1 MCYQA
6 IELYGTC
13 RCLYYQHAVDKCP
26 RYGKRGHGIT
36 QRTILVG
43 YACPDHAGEDGVNR
57 LKDPAGQLSPVFK
70 DKAPL
75 KAPARSSMVMT
86 IANQSEGKETGL
98 NEVYSKQFSGSLS
111 SSSTAIQTSNI
122 SATGNTARASQAN
135 ATPEPTTIYSISSS
149 SLGSADP
156 KLNNTD
162 LNDKEVETTE
172 ASVQRSITRE
182 AQDFESYV
190 FGDDEESDSGV
201 SISDESVVSESQSVT
216 CLASTNDHVDSDAT
230 EAISRRLLLFGN
242 LPYLWPQLLRR
253 CRSRSMSV
261 TTMERMLRRFSED
274 LAGFTATMHEPDTS
288 ICLNAS
294 QFIRKSRLIIAHRI
308 WEAHCEGADDQG
320 ERGKNNSDDP
330 DGVEDYNDKDFTFE
344 VPERFIFDTTPI
356 LAFEANVK
364 TFVGLSHAQD
374 DRISSRLYRSA
385 EVCFSNL
392 RFFTHEPLLKP
403 GKQRVRWKCV
413 SQILSYFEP

>member
-1 MCYQA
+1 
-6 IELYGTC
+6 
-13 RCLYYQHAVDKCP
+13 
-26 RYGKRGHGIT
+26 
-36 QRTILVG
+36 
-43 YACPDHAGEDGVNR
+43 
-57 LKDPAGQLSPVFK
+57 
-70 DKAPL
+70 
-75 KAPARSSMVMT
+75 MT
-86 IANQSEGKETGL
+86 IANQREGKETGL
-98 NEVYSKQFSGSLS
+98 NEAYSMQFSGSLS

-149 SLGSADP
+149 SLGSADQ

-172 ASVQRSITRE
+172 ASIQRSITRE

-201 SISDESVVSESQSVT
+201 SISDESVVSESQSII
-216 CLASTNDHVDSDAT
+216 CPASTNDHVDSDAT

-294 QFIRKSRLIIAHRI
+294 QFIRRSRLIIAHRI
-308 WEAHCEGADDQG
+308 WEAHREESDDQG
-320 ERGKNNSDDP
+320 ERGKNNSDDS

-344 VPERFIFDTTPI
+344 VSERFIFDTTPI

-374 DRISSRLYRSA
+374 DGISSRLYRSA

-392 RFFTHEPLLKP
+392 RFFTHEPPLKP

-413 SQILSYFEP
+413 SQILSYFEH